1 MVDKSEE
8 GQNWQLRDQLEDYY
22 GIQEGYDD
30 VLVRVEALERKKKTI
45 NVGYNLEEESNRTC

>member
-8 GQNWQLRDQLEDYY
+8 GQNCQLRDQLEDYY

-30 VLVRVEALERKKKTI
+30 VLVRVEALEREKK
-45 NVGYNLEEESNRTC
+45 LLM